1 MEKRGRAMLALW
13 HWHVEISSKCT
24 LRCPRCARQEV
35 PESLVNTELG
45 LDFFM
50 RNFTPDFIDK
60 NVKKITFCGDDGDPI
75 YAHDLVPVIRYF
87 KAVKPDI
94 EIVIVTNGSHR
105 KNTWWVSLG
114 LALGENDSVHFSV
127 DGYNQYSNNL
137 YRVNSDWDS
146 IMGGIRTLR
155 QSSRCQLTWAA
166 IAFEFN
172 QDHIEDMKAQAQAVG
187 VDRFQ
192 LTLSTKFGKVYEG
205 YGKDDVLQPR
215 DELVS
220 SNHRFQRVITD
231 FTGRKAPVHHVNI
244 QLYKDA
250 AEINNVKPLCSIG
263 NKGMYID
270 AQGRFFPC
278 CWVANRYTHNQ
289 EWQDLG
295 TQFNL
300 NKITLT
306 QALQDPFWQTDFQ
319 TFRWM
324 ECKTKCSSGAVT
336 QEYATEW

>member
-1 MEKRGRAMLALW
+1 
-13 HWHVEISSKCT
+13 
-24 LRCPRCARQEV
+24 
-35 PESLVNTELG
+35 
-45 LDFFM
+45 
-50 RNFTPDFIDK
+50 
-60 NVKKITFCGDDGDPI
+60 
-75 YAHDLVPVIRYF
+75 
-87 KAVKPDI
+87 
-94 EIVIVTNGSHR
+94 
-105 KNTWWVSLG
+105 
-114 LALGENDSVHFSV
+114 
-127 DGYNQYSNNL
+127 
-137 YRVNSDWDS
+137 
-146 IMGGIRTLR
+146 MGGIRTLR

-244 QLYKDA
+244 HLYKNA